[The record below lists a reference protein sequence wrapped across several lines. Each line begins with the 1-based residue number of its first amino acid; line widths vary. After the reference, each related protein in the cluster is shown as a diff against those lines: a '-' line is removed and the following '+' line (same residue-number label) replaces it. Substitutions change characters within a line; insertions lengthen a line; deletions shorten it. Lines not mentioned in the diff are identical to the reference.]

1 MQNQNQNQNL
11 KSAPASVP
19 APTCRVFFDELLKS
33 DFIVKEHGVTYLIS
47 PTCARC
53 GRLFGVGEIKE
64 VEKRGNITKIKISD
78 PTDTLDIYTDKA
90 LLDLK
95 PPKYLAFVAY
105 LRPRLRAHAHAEKN
119 KGKAVLIL
127 VEEAGVV
134 DENVRTNWILNTG
147 RRTLERI
154 EVLRKALPEK
164 TGKEFSES
172 TWKQAK
178 QAMEHYAIDDDKLNY
193 WQGRAIDAVKDVW
206 LHHGKTAKEMVLDM
220 LEQGVSGNSGVE
232 RIKLTEELKKRG
244 LMEEWVEEVIDELIV
259 EGRCYEPEVGMLKV
273 VEEQSHNWKTRKNN
287 F

>member
-1 MQNQNQNQNL
+1 MQNQNQNL
-11 KSAPASVP
+11 KSAPAPAPVP

-33 DFIVKEHGVTYLIS
+33 DCFVEEHGETHLIT

-53 GRLFGVGEIKE
+53 NKLFGVGEIKE

-78 PTDTLDIYTDKA
+78 PTATFGIYTDKV
-90 LLDLK
+90 LPDLK
-95 PPKYLAFVAY
+95 PPKNLAFVAY

-119 KGKAVLIL
+119 KGKGVLTL

-147 RRTLERI
+147 RRTMERI
-154 EVLRKALPEK
+154 ELLRKALPEK
-164 TGKEFSES
+164 QGKEFSES

-206 LHHGKTAKEMVLDM
+206 QRHGKTAKEMVLDM
-220 LEQGVSGNSGVE
+220 LEPEVSGNSSVE

-273 VEEQSHNWKTRKNN
+273 VEE
-287 F
+287 

>member
-1 MQNQNQNQNL
+1 M
-11 KSAPASVP
+11 
-19 APTCRVFFDELLKS
+19 KS
-33 DFIVKEHGVTYLIS
+33 DFLVEEHGETYLVT

-53 GRLFGVGEIKE
+53 NRLFGVGEIKE

-78 PTDTLDIYTDKA
+78 PTATFDIYTDKA

-95 PPKYLAFVAY
+95 PKKNLAFVAY
-105 LRPRLRAHAHAEKN
+105 LRPRLRVHTHAGKN
-119 KGKAVLIL
+119 KGKGKGVLTL

-147 RRTLERI
+147 RRTMERI

-164 TGKEFSES
+164 QGKEFSES

-193 WQGRAIDAVKDVW
+193 WQGRAIDAAKDAW
-206 LHHGKTAKEMVLDM
+206 QRHGKKAKEMVLDI
-220 LEQGVSGNSGVE
+220 LEPGVSEKSSVE

-244 LMEEWVEEVIDELIV
+244 LMEEWIEEVIDELIV

-273 VEEQSHNWKTRKNN
+273 VEE
-287 F
+287 

>member
-53 GRLFGVGEIKE
+53 SRLFGVGEIKE

-105 LRPRLRAHAHAEKN
+105 LRPRLHAHAHAGKN
-119 KGKAVLIL
+119 KGRGKSVLAL

-134 DENVRTNWILNTG
+134 DENVRSNWILNTG
-147 RRTLERI
+147 RRTMERI

-164 TGKEFSES
+164 QGKEFSES

-178 QAMEHYAIDDDKLNY
+178 QAKQAMEHYAIDNDKLDFWEN
-193 WQGRAIDAVKDVW
+193 RAINAVKGVW
-206 LHHGKTAKEMVLDM
+206 QHYSKTTNEMVLEVLD
-220 LEQGVSGNSGVE
+220 ESGKSSVE

-244 LMEEWVEEVIDELIV
+244 LMEEWIEEVIDELIV

-273 VEEQSHNWKTRKNN
+273 VEE
-287 F
+287 

>member
-1 MQNQNQNQNL
+1 MQNQNL
-11 KSAPASVP
+11 KSAPAPTPV
-19 APTCRVFFDELLKS
+19 PTCRVFFEELLKS
-33 DFIVKEHGVTYLIS
+33 DYFFVKENEETFLVT

-53 GRLFGVGEIKE
+53 SRLFGVGEIKE
-64 VEKRGNITKIKISD
+64 VEKRGNITKVKISD
-78 PTDTLDIYTDKA
+78 PTATFDIYTDKA

-95 PPKYLAFVAY
+95 PKKHLAFVAY
-105 LRPRLRAHAHAEKN
+105 LRLRAHAEKN
-119 KGKAVLIL
+119 KGEGKGKSKDILTL

-147 RRTLERI
+147 RRTMERI
-154 EVLRKALPEK
+154 ELLRKALPERQ
-164 TGKEFSES
+164 GKEFSES

-178 QAMEHYAIDDDKLNY
+178 QAIEHYAIDDDKLNY

-206 LHHGKTAKEMVLDM
+206 QRHGKTAKEMVLDI
-220 LEQGVSGNSGVE
+220 LEPGVSGKSSME

-273 VEEQSHNWKTRKNN
+273 VEE
-287 F
+287 